1 MKKSLFTIKSIAACA
16 IYTGTSALFI
26 AISLPALAHVT
37 LEYQV
42 ANAESYYKATLRV
55 GHGCEGSPVKQIIA
69 VIPAGVQ
76 GAKPMPKAGWNLD
89 ITREKL
95 AEPYDNHGKKIT
107 EDVTR
112 ITWTAKTKDDYL
124 QDAQYDEFV
133 LRAKL
138 PSKSGMVYWPVSQ
151 VCEQGRTD
159 WTQIP
164 SADQKLSDLKTPA
177 AALEILPVAGSGEHK
192 H

>member
-1 MKKSLFTIKSIAACA
+1 MKTSLSTIKSIAACA
-16 IYTGTSALFI
+16 VYTSATALLLTT
-26 AISLPALAHVT
+26 SLPALAHVT

-42 ANAESYYKATLRV
+42 ANAGSYYKATLRV
-55 GHGCEGSPVKQIIA
+55 GHGCDGSPVKQIIA

-76 GAKPMPKAGWNLD
+76 GAKPMPKAGWNVD

-95 AEPYDNHGKKIT
+95 AEPYDNHGKKVT

-138 PSKSGMVYWPVSQ
+138 PSKAGMIYWPVSQ

-164 SADQKLSDLKTPA
+164 SASQKLSDLKTPA
-177 AALEILPVAGSGEHK
+177 AALEILPAAGSGEHK